1 MYSTSSTTPQK
12 NYLISQ
18 LKHRL
23 ASHKCENTKRDENDQ
38 EKNRGFLLIDQV
50 DADLVLIPNDHN
62 DQQYTSHAEP
72 CEYGQI
78 IEDIVDID
86 LIQLESTTPVT
97 PHLLPPLQS
106 SLPSSILPVINHSHH
121 ESDPQATQAG
131 VECGTPNYD
140 ESNAHDTQLSATNSS
155 SSTNS
160 SSNDPHVANIDRSI
174 LNDNDYIIE
183 QKRDHERITVY
194 EIALNDERR
203 DYQQDLPDNE
213 SDELD
218 FNLRYK
224 NALQRNLQLKE
235 ELKKLQEENSRIY
248 SPWSCEV
255 CTYINEPYI
264 KTRKDV
270 CEMCEGPSPLKRH
283 TLTS

>member
-106 SLPSSILPVINHSHH
+106 SLPSSILPVIN
-121 ESDPQATQAG
+121 
-131 VECGTPNYD
+131 
-140 ESNAHDTQLSATNSS
+140 
-155 SSTNS
+155 
-160 SSNDPHVANIDRSI
+160 
-174 LNDNDYIIE
+174 
-183 QKRDHERITVY
+183 
-194 EIALNDERR
+194 
-203 DYQQDLPDNE
+203 
-213 SDELD
+213 
-218 FNLRYK
+218 
-224 NALQRNLQLKE
+224 
-235 ELKKLQEENSRIY
+235 
-248 SPWSCEV
+248 
-255 CTYINEPYI
+255 
-264 KTRKDV
+264 RK
-270 CEMCEGPSPLKRH
+270 
-283 TLTS
+283 